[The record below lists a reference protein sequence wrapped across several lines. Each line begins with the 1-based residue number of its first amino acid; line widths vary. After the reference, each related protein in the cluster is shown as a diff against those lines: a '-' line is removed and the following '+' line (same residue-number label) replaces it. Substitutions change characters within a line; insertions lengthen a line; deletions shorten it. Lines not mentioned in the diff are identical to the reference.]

1 MFKKKIIL
9 PLMVV
14 FALALTG
21 CTTDGDIDTDPNPE
35 TPPVEDN
42 NGEDTGDNDV
52 DVDAPEVDV
61 PDVNVGDEVSDV
73 EIKAMEAYDSF
84 IGKYPDAEI
93 TKFEL
98 DEDMGTYLY
107 KIEAFDSE
115 KEYEVKMDAKN
126 GEFLKDN
133 VEEELVEGEDRDE
146 VITKANIEK
155 IDALVEKAL
164 AESEE
169 GSTLDKWEL
178 EVEDMATILEI
189 KVKQGTL
196 DNIEFKYNVETG
208 ELVEKD
214 D

>member
-1 MFKKKIIL
+1 MLKKKILL

-21 CTTDGDIDTDPNPE
+21 CTTDG
-35 TPPVEDN
+35 
-42 NGEDTGDNDV
+42 GKDV

-61 PDVNVGDEVSDV
+61 PDVNVGDEIEDV
-73 EIKAMEAYDSF
+73 KIKAIEAYDKF
-84 IGKYPDAEI
+84 IEKYPDAEI

-115 KEYEVKMDAKN
+115 KEYEVKMDAKT
-126 GEFLKDN
+126 GELLKDN
-133 VEEELVEGEDRDE
+133 VEQELVEDDDRDE

-155 IDALVEKAL
+155 VDALIEKSVS
-164 AESEE
+164 ESEE
-169 GSTLDKWEL
+169 GSKLDQWEL
-178 EVEDMATILEI
+178 EVEDMMTILEV

-196 DNIEFKYNVETG
+196 DNIEYKYNVETG